1 MSFDRKMLQIY
12 VSFFALLPCTIAQNE
27 DIDGTHISVE
37 PPMNKW
43 PIIWHQAVTI
53 SCAWTPLDKLR
64 RKGKAEGDIFVQQLN
79 NDREVSIF
87 ADPIYGDMINLEDPK
102 ERVYFESNNEA
113 GTSFLVIKNVTK
125 EDSRRFKCRVN
136 GGKISDGITLEI
148 LEPPVKEVSNFVAS
162 PGYDK
167 AELSWD
173 AVVGA
178 ITYIVKYQLLDAQQW
193 EMVEVENPNVT
204 IEYLDPATEYKAL
217 VSASNTAGIRAN
229 VLPAEIVFKTG
240 GFKAPCL
247 AGNFM
252 TKTGCKQCGENSY
265 SSDGASSCI
274 SCPDG
279 QVSDAGSKTVADCYH
294 ARCSAG
300 DFMTKTGCKQCGENS
315 YSSDGA
321 FSCISCP
328 DGTAA
333 PTGSTSV
340 EDCQYAPCSAGDFMT
355 KTGCKQCGEN
365 SYSSNG
371 ASSCI
376 SCPDGQVSDAGSK
389 TVADCYH
396 ARCSAGDFMT
406 KTGCKQCGENSYSS
420 DGASSCISC
429 PDGTAAPTG
438 STSVEDCQ
446 YVPCS
451 AGDFMTKTGCKQCG
465 ENSYSSNGA
474 SSCISCP
481 PAHVSAKGSS
491 SFDDCKPITC
501 LAGNYMTDSGC
512 KQCGENTYSADG
524 ASSCISCPNG
534 KFSAEGSTSNN
545 DCESR
550 DTDKPD
556 ISIQPSVE
564 NGPIIWHQTVVIS
577 CSWPLHALHEDR
589 EPEIFVQRRDNF
601 IYIES
606 DIILNKTISLKDPE
620 QRVYYEVNKEEG
632 TLVLVIKNVTKEDS
646 GTFMCWMYRGKRS
659 DLVKVDIL
667 EPPMSVT
674 NLVATPAEDTVKLTW
689 DAVGR
694 DTTYTVQYKPNDAEE
709 WTEVHSVLS
718 HLKIEHLIPATEYI
732 ARVSAA
738 NSAGIRDGLVPV
750 EITFFS
756 KGQMEYFNFERYL
769 ELTTVDIY
777 KQLRAANEKKKAE
790 RYKHDGFNK
799 NENVLVEVIE
809 DKVKRSVGDLI
820 EKRADN
826 CRVFNKKGWSICK
839 N

>member
-240 GFKAPCL
+240 GFK
-247 AGNFM
+247 
-252 TKTGCKQCGENSY
+252 
-265 SSDGASSCI
+265 
-274 SCPDG
+274 
-279 QVSDAGSKTVADCYH
+279 
-294 ARCSAG
+294 
-300 DFMTKTGCKQCGENS
+300 
-315 YSSDGA
+315 
-321 FSCISCP
+321 
-328 DGTAA
+328 
-333 PTGSTSV
+333 
-340 EDCQYAPCSAGDFMT
+340 APCSAGDFMT

-756 KGQMEYFNFERYL
+756 KEKRKRPDYRGKDLSPRREPEKSNERQMEYFNFERYL

>member
-240 GFKAPCL
+240 GFK
-247 AGNFM
+247 
-252 TKTGCKQCGENSY
+252 
-265 SSDGASSCI
+265 
-274 SCPDG
+274 
-279 QVSDAGSKTVADCYH
+279 
-294 ARCSAG
+294 
-300 DFMTKTGCKQCGENS
+300 
-315 YSSDGA
+315 
-321 FSCISCP
+321 
-328 DGTAA
+328 
-333 PTGSTSV
+333 
-340 EDCQYAPCSAGDFMT
+340 
-355 KTGCKQCGEN
+355 
-365 SYSSNG
+365 
-371 ASSCI
+371 
-376 SCPDGQVSDAGSK
+376 
-389 TVADCYH
+389 
-396 ARCSAGDFMT
+396 
-406 KTGCKQCGENSYSS
+406 
-420 DGASSCISC
+420 
-429 PDGTAAPTG
+429 
-438 STSVEDCQ
+438 
-446 YVPCS
+446 VPCS

-756 KGQMEYFNFERYL
+756 KEKRKRPDYRGKDLSPRREPEKSNERQMEYFNFERYL